1 MYDFESM
8 LDIVTYKLQ
17 SIVYKVNKFV
27 LLSSLIL
34 LNIKVFKSVTTIVR
48 VKDSRLSFFFF
59 SLIFIFIY
67 FLFLIFLKLN

>member
-59 SLIFIFIY
+59 SLIFIY